1 MIKVRD
7 IEEKVFNLT
16 MQFTVAEQK
25 VREATNDEEW
35 GPHGALMD
43 EIAEMT
49 KQPQHFPEVCN
60 TLFFYKQFEYP
71 HSLKIFLDFSHFLA

>member
-1 MIKVRD
+1 MLKVRD
-7 IEEKVFNLT
+7 IEEKVFSLT
-16 MQFTVAEQK
+16 MQYSKAEQK

-49 KQPQHFPEVCN
+49 TEPDLFPEVRNLYSCIMRIKG
-60 TLFFYKQFEYP
+60 FF
-71 HSLKIFLDFSHFLA
+71 L